1 MKGLGK
7 MKVHSDN
14 LKIIEATFKAPD
26 GSDKRID
33 FIGWPDF
40 TTYLER
46 HYGEYIEVN
55 AHVRKEN

>member
-1 MKGLGK
+1 
-7 MKVHSDN
+7 MKVYSDN

-46 HYGEYIEVN
+46 HYGEYIEVK